1 MRWERAWFLA
11 HEARTPAEL
20 PQEGWREVA
29 LPHQW
34 SLGEPGG
41 PEGARL
47 EAEVGW
53 YRLLLPEGGP
63 RRFLYSLGDYYQEA
77 WLDGTHLG
85 RHVGYFFPWLL
96 ELPPGRELL
105 LRVSAPKEPLG
116 VWPRFKRQIKGVF
129 GQHDCRP
136 GGTSERGQE
145 RGTGGLWGGVEV
157 WMREEV
163 ALLGLT
169 HRLLPRPGG
178 WRLWVRLWV
187 DAPRPFREEVA
198 LRILPE
204 NFSGEALERRLILEG
219 EGGRGWQEVVW
230 DLPGMPLWE
239 VWERGF
245 PHLFRLEAELLGA
258 SLSVPLGFRT
268 VELDGEGWLLLN
280 GRRLFLRGTN
290 VIPTQWLAGYSEA
303 LAQKDVALLKEAN
316 LNAVRVHAH
325 VTHPAFYRACDQEG
339 ILVWQDFPLQWGYAP
354 DEAFAQEALRQA
366 RAMVEVLGAHPSLY
380 LWCAQNEPT
389 HNRHTLGP
397 LLSAALRAEDP
408 TRPVKEAS
416 DFREHPYPGWYWGH
430 LRDFL
435 ALPGAPLPSEFGA
448 QALPRAELLRRVLGE
463 AAWPPNW
470 EVYAYHNFQPHETF
484 RVAGVEVGGSLE
496 EFVENS
502 QAYQARLLEFAIHA
516 YRRGKGRVV
525 GYFQFMF
532 VEPWE
537 GITWAVVD
545 VERVPKKGYHALKE
559 ASSPVLLSLVPYRER
574 MEVGGPPLQ
583 EAWLISDLER
593 PLSLRVHLFLEGPQ
607 DLSLY
612 EEEVALVP
620 GEARR
625 FFSLGELWES
635 PLEVQARYLPL
646 QEALRRLPPGAYRL
660 VGEAYEGERLW
671 SRHVLEVEYLE
682 PILPLGVAW

>member
-1 MRWERAWFLA
+1 MRLERAWFLA
-11 HEARTPAEL
+11 HGAETPEGL
-20 PQEGWREVA
+20 PHGGWREVG

-34 SLGEPGG
+34 TL
-41 PEGARL
+41 EGL

-53 YRLLLPEGGP
+53 YRLPLPEGGP
-63 RRFLYSLGDYYQEA
+63 RRFLRSFGDYYQEA
-77 WLDGTHLG
+77 WVDGVHLG
-85 RHVGYFFPWLL
+85 RHEGYFFPWLL
-96 ELPPGRELL
+96 ELPPGGEVL

-116 VWPRFKRQIKGVF
+116 VWPRIKRQIKGVL

-136 GGTSERGQE
+136 GGTTERGQE

-157 WMREEV
+157 WVREEV

-178 WRLWVRLWV
+178 WRLWVRLLV
-187 DAPRPFREEVA
+187 DALRPFREEVH
-198 LRILPE
+198 LRIGPE
-204 NFSGEALERRLILEG
+204 NFPGEALEKRAVLEG
-219 EGGRGWQEVVW
+219 EGGRGWREVVW
-230 DLPGMPLWE
+230 DLPEMPLWE

-245 PHLFRLEAELLGA
+245 PHLFRLEAEVLGA

-280 GRRLFLRGTN
+280 GKRLFLRGTN
-290 VIPTQWLAGYSEA
+290 IIPTQWLAGYTEA
-303 LAQKDVALLKEAN
+303 LAQQDVALVKEAN

-325 VTHPAFYRACDQEG
+325 VTHPAFYRACDREG
-339 ILVWQDFPLQWGYAP
+339 VLVWQDFPLQWGYAP

-366 RAMVEVLGAHPSLY
+366 QAMVEALGAHPSIY

-397 LLSAALRAEDP
+397 LLAAGLRAADP

-416 DFREHPYPGWYWGH
+416 DFREHPYPGWYWGQV
-430 LRDFL
+430 RDFL

-448 QALPRAELLRRVLGE
+448 QALPRAELLRKVLGE

-484 RVAGVEVGGSLE
+484 RVAGVGLGNSLE
-496 EFVENS
+496 EFVESS
-502 QAYQARLLEFAIHA
+502 QGYQARLLQFAIHA
-516 YRRGKGRVV
+516 YRRAKGRVV
-525 GYFQFMF
+525 GYFQFML

-537 GITWAVVD
+537 GITWAVLD
-545 VERVPKKGYHALKE
+545 VERVPKKGFFALKE
-559 ASSPVLLSLVPYRER
+559 ASSPVLLSLVPYRAEV
-574 MEVGGPPLQ
+574 EVGAPPLQ
-583 EAWLISDLER
+583 EAWLISDLDR
-593 PLSLRVHLFLEGPQ
+593 PLALKVRLFLEGPE
-607 DLSLY
+607 SLPLW
-612 EEEVALVP
+612 EEGVTLAP

-635 PLEVQARYLPL
+635 PLEVQARFLPL
-646 QEALRRLPPGAYRL
+646 QEALRRLPPGPYRL

-671 SRHVLEVEYLE
+671 SRQVLEVRFLE